1 MNENSLNKEQNLT
14 ILKQTSFISNTDQ
27 NISTNHTFKT
37 IKKRIPWSEE
47 EDKSIKSLVNKYGTS
62 NWTFISNQ
70 MGQNRSGKQC
80 RERWY
85 NQLNPNMKKNNW
97 TNEEENILFTK
108 HMQLGNKWSDIASFL
123 PGRTLNDIKNHFY
136 SKLRKFI
143 RKTLK
148 QINDENLFKINGID
162 GCKYNGEKIYKMIKQ
177 YEITYKNLTKDTIF
191 EMIIATEKNPK
202 GKIIF
207 NNDNSNINIDNNT
220 YNSNY
225 INLGNNYFFND
236 TNEEIRINKDDNYN
250 NLIMNNNLFMNL
262 NNYQKINE
270 EIKEKIINENNIDKQ
285 LINNNNN
292 SKMKLKFKLEKKESK
307 LKKRKNMELNLDKEN
322 TINIKEILNN
332 QGNKN
337 KIKDNTNVIKD
348 NYFSNENNNNNNK
361 LIGHKRK
368 KITYKKT
375 NNLNLFELNNNS
387 KKDNIINGNNNC
399 PNLLLSEEV
408 PLKQKLKD
416 NNVKN
421 KKRKN
426 KNASNKEINEKQ
438 NLENQNIDNNNQKNN
453 NEIKFI
459 SKVENKEKNNF
470 CFYSPFKIS
479 TPKTGK
485 NIIFPTS
492 DSKPEDFSFN
502 KLNSLNENLD
512 FSQIQQ
518 IFPGNMELFF
528 PQKNKNIF
536 ISDLSYDNI
545 LKSRGSC
552 LGSIKNDNTYKNLS
566 IDGYIYNKM
575 LIQNNN
581 INKSIN
587 NNMTFKS
594 IDENNILDEKND
606 INLNKKIDK
615 PNINLDLI
623 NHQDFTNTFINGNMI
638 GGNESQYNSIFNKNN
653 PIYNSSPSSMKSIWK

>member
-14 ILKQTSFISNTDQ
+14 ILKQASFLSNTEQ

-143 RKTLK
+143 RKILK

-177 YEITYKNLTKDTIF
+177 YEVTYKNLTKDTIF
-191 EMIIATEKNPK
+191 EMIIASEKNPK

-207 NNDNSNINIDNNT
+207 GNDNSNNNIEYNNT
-220 YNSNY
+220 YNSNC
-225 INLGNNYFFND
+225 INNLGNNYFFND
-236 TNEEIRINKDDNYN
+236 INEESRINKDDNYN
-250 NLIMNNNLFMNL
+250 KAIINNNLFMNL
-262 NNYQKINE
+262 NNYQKVN
-270 EIKEKIINENNIDKQ
+270 KEMKNNNTRENNLDKQ
-285 LINNNNN
+285 IIKNNNNY
-292 SKMKLKFKLEKKESK
+292 KMKLKFKLEKKENK
-307 LKKRKNMELNLDKEN
+307 IKKRKNSELNLDNKH
-322 TINIKEILNN
+322 INIKETTNN

-337 KIKDNTNVIKD
+337 KIKDNTNIIRD
-348 NYFSNENNNNNNK
+348 NFFSNENNSNNK
-361 LIGHKRK
+361 LIGNKRK
-368 KITYKKT
+368 KINNKKT
-375 NNLNLFELNNNS
+375 NNLFNN
-387 KKDNIINGNNNC
+387 KIINGNNC
-399 PNLLLSEEV
+399 PNLLLSEEI
-408 PLKQKLKD
+408 PLKQKIKEK
-416 NNVKN
+416 NNIQNKRRKN
-421 KKRKN
+421 KKLN
-426 KNASNKEINEKQ
+426 KKEINE
-438 NLENQNIDNNNQKNN
+438 LENKNIDNNYQKNN
-453 NEIKFI
+453 SEIKFI

-470 CFYSPFKIS
+470 CFYSPFRIS
-479 TPKTGK
+479 TPKTAK
-485 NIIFPTS
+485 NIIFPNS
-492 DSKPEDFSFN
+492 DTKSNKSLKPDDFSYN
-502 KLNSLNENLD
+502 KLNLLNEYLD
-512 FSQIQQ
+512 VSQMQQ
-518 IFPGNMELFF
+518 IFPGNMENLLLY

-545 LKSRGSC
+545 LKSKGSC
-552 LGSIKNDNTYKNLS
+552 LGSIKNDNTYRNFS
-566 IDGYIYNKM
+566 IDGNIYNKI
-575 LIQNNN
+575 IQNNN
-581 INKSIN
+581 INKNIN
-587 NNMTFKS
+587 NNMAIKS
-594 IDENNILDEKND
+594 IDDNNILYEKNEM
-606 INLNKKIDK
+606 NLNKKMDK

-623 NHQDFTNTFINGNMI
+623 NHQDFTNTFINGNII

-653 PIYNSSPSSMKSIWK
+653 PMYNSSPSSMKSIWK

>member
-322 TINIKEILNN
+322 INIKEILNN

-512 FSQIQQ
+512 FSQMQQ

-536 ISDLSYDNI
+536 ISDLSFDNI
-545 LKSRGSC
+545 IKSRGSC

>member
-322 TINIKEILNN
+322 INIKEILNN

-361 LIGHKRK
+361 LMGHKRK

>member
-225 INLGNNYFFND
+225 INNLGNNYFFND

-322 TINIKEILNN
+322 INIKEILNN

>member
-322 TINIKEILNN
+322 INIKEILNN

-594 IDENNILDEKND
+594 IDENNILDEKNE

>member
-322 TINIKEILNN
+322 INIKEILNN

-368 KITYKKT
+368 KITHKKT

>member
-322 TINIKEILNN
+322 INIKEILNN

>member
-225 INLGNNYFFND
+225 INNLGNNYFFND

-322 TINIKEILNN
+322 INIKEILNN

-361 LIGHKRK
+361 LIAHKRK

-387 KKDNIINGNNNC
+387 KKDNLINGNNNC

>member
-285 LINNNNN
+285 LLNNNNN

-322 TINIKEILNN
+322 INIKEILNN

-348 NYFSNENNNNNNK
+348 NYYSNENNNNNK

-594 IDENNILDEKND
+594 IDENNILDEKNE

>member
-322 TINIKEILNN
+322 INIKEILNN

-459 SKVENKEKNNF
+459 SKVENKEKKNF

-512 FSQIQQ
+512 FSQMQQ

-594 IDENNILDEKND
+594 IDENNILDEKNE

-653 PIYNSSPSSMKSIWK
+653 PIYNYSPSSMKSIWK

>member
-322 TINIKEILNN
+322 INIKEILNN

-361 LIGHKRK
+361 LMGHKRK
-368 KITYKKT
+368 KITYKKA

>member
-85 NQLNPNMKKNNW
+85 NQLKPNMKKNNW

-322 TINIKEILNN
+322 INIKEILNN